1 MGIQFNWFKDV
12 ENEIEMG
19 MFSYTQNYIKFID
32 GDGCNH
38 SPNNVEYLQEIFE
51 KYGDTEIPY
60 LSKTYMDITRE
71 EIIED
76 YLIPKEKV
84 IEICNKFFNNPE
96 EKDSNDMRDRIEWIK
111 KLSEDGYYISYES
124 L

>member
-12 ENEIEMG
+12 KIDERKLG
-19 MFSYTQNYIKFID
+19 MFEYNDPIEYIG
-32 GDGCNH
+32 GDNCNH
-38 SPNNVEYLQEIFE
+38 SPGNVINLQTIFE
-51 KYGDTEIPY
+51 EYGDVDIPCINKY
-60 LSKTYMDITRE
+60 LFSGTKE
-71 EIIED
+71 ELISM
-76 YLIPKEKV
+76 LIPKEKV
-84 IEICNKFFNNPE
+84 IDICNKFLNNPE